1 MYYCLTSILIL
12 HLLMRRSKKSWSAQ
26 SVTSLCNWFIEF
38 SIFVR
43 PHWSPSRNRVA
54 RKAARATQLLPVMLQ
69 DTSSLVLA
77 TVLLACT
84 APLGSDGGAGGPRV
98 VKYTP
103 VDPRV
108 MQSEFDASRRARGT
122 DPIGIDQLNAW
133 WEER

>member
-1 MYYCLTSILIL
+1 VQLVYRVFNVPKLESLTQPP
-12 HLLMRRSKKSWSAQ
+12 SAWHAKGQ
-26 SVTSLCNWFIEF
+26 
-38 SIFVR
+38 
-43 PHWSPSRNRVA
+43 P
-54 RKAARATQLLPVMLQ
+54 LPAMLQ
-69 DTSSLVLA
+69 DASSLVLA
-77 TVLLACT
+77 TALLACT

-103 VDPRV
+103 VDPGV

>member
-1 MYYCLTSILIL
+1 MPTLESLTQPP
-12 HLLMRRSKKSWSAQ
+12 SAWHAKGQ
-26 SVTSLCNWFIEF
+26 
-38 SIFVR
+38 
-43 PHWSPSRNRVA
+43 P
-54 RKAARATQLLPVMLQ
+54 LPAMLQ
-69 DTSSLVLA
+69 DASSLVLA